1 MTLYLDTSA
10 LLKLYVEEAES
21 GACEALLNDDR
32 TWFTGGH
39 TIVEVRRNLARLLD
53 GDALVDARAQF
64 ERDWAQMNVL
74 MLDQAACEAAAE
86 VAEQTG
92 TRSLDALHIAAAL
105 RVPPAR
111 LSTEGGEM
119 AIVSPVILVTYD
131 TRLAAAESYDLE
143 VAAPGVG
150 D

>member
-1 MTLYLDTSA
+1 
-10 LLKLYVEEAES
+10 
-21 GACEALLNDDR
+21 
-32 TWFTGGH
+32 
-39 TIVEVRRNLARLLD
+39 
-53 GDALVDARAQF
+53 
-64 ERDWAQMNVL
+64 MNVL